1 MFYPNCF
8 RWFDIGTHKLLD
20 AGGAPYDK
28 LVGARNIAGLPLV
41 DARVSFL
48 GRCR

>member
-28 LVGARNIAGLPLV
+28 LVGARNIA
-41 DARVSFL
+41 
-48 GRCR
+48 CR